1 MDEKNTKWSADY
13 ERAVPVKLDEI
24 VLVNR
29 PKESVE
35 ECDKN
40 KEGRMRRREE

>member
-1 MDEKNTKWSADY
+1 MDEKNTKWTADY

-29 PKESVE
+29 PKEHE
-35 ECDKN
+35 NRKTQ
-40 KEGRMRRREE
+40 KAA